1 MSRSKDNKS
10 RLVGCLAIIAV
21 IIAISGCATWQRRYH
36 GVLMKGSII
45 EIQDSDIYLCIG
57 KRDGASVGQD
67 LNVYKM
73 VATSTN
79 PKVPMFRREYTG
91 KVNLSNAKQLH
102 LINSSGGLLKGV

>member
-1 MSRSKDNKS
+1 
-10 RLVGCLAIIAV
+10 
-21 IIAISGCATWQRRYH
+21 
-36 GVLMKGSII
+36 MKGSII

-57 KRDGASVGQD
+57 KRDGASVGQE

-91 KVNLSNAKQLH
+91 KVKITEIIDDHFAKAV
-102 LINSSGGLLKGV
+102 IISGTAGKNYIVELP